1 MMRLPDGRSCVENRA
16 TDPSCNMYLGL
27 AMSLAAGLDGIER
40 DLDPGEPQT
49 ESLYGMGPAER
60 EAKGFRR
67 LPSTLG
73 EALGAFEADPL
84 AEDTFGPELRT
95 AYIELKRAEWQEY
108 LLHVPQWDRDRYLHA
123 S

>member
-1 MMRLPDGRSCVENRA
+1 MNAS
-16 TDPSCNMYLGL
+16 
-27 AMSLAAGLDGIER
+27 
-40 DLDPGEPQT
+40 
-49 ESLYGMGPAER
+49 ER

-73 EALGAFEADPL
+73 DALAAFEADPL
-84 AEDTFGPELRT
+84 TEEAFGSELRT
-95 AYIELKRAEWQEY
+95 AFIDLKRAEWQEY